1 MPKTEKFWKVKNLQT
16 KNAAELILYGEISD
30 YSWWGDE
37 VTPKAL
43 TDDLATLGDITD
55 LTVRINS
62 GGGDVFAGV
71 AIHSILKRHKA
82 NVTVYVDGIA
92 ASIASV
98 IAMAGDKII
107 MPKGS
112 MMMIHNPW
120 TFAYGDSRDL
130 RKTADTLDS
139 IRDSILAIY
148 EGKTGLSNEDL
159 IAMLDEETWMNATE
173 AVEKSFATEVE
184 ESEVAASI
192 RDKTAIIN
200 GVEMDWSKFTNAP
213 KLPKEKIVANG
224 RNLDLEY
231 KSLALYQN

>member
-1 MPKTEKFWKVKNLQT
+1 MPKTEKFWKVKNLKI

-62 GGGDVFAGV
+62 PGGDVFAGV

-82 NVTVYVDGIA
+82 SVTVYVDGIA

-159 IAMLDEETWMNATE
+159 IAMLDEETWMSATE

-184 ESEVAASI
+184 ESEIAASI

-213 KLPKEKIVANG
+213 KLPQEKIVANG